1 MFRKS
6 ILMIVVFFILLSLTG
21 CKIEREE
28 SAVADEP
35 VFVEGFTETESDPET
50 EFLPQEE
57 FNKLPEEAPEEQI
70 EDNEETDLPAGEP
83 LLSELSGEELVLHM
97 ENKYGHRTV
106 RTFGENIEGVY
117 TSIDTKEKIIALT
130 FDACGGVNGCG
141 YDEELIAYLIE
152 MGIPATL
159 FINGRWIEE
168 NEEIM
173 WILAQNDLFE
183 IENHGYAHKPLSVDG
198 RSAYGIKGTEGIKD
212 VIDEIMKNQEAIAAF
227 TGRSPIY
234 FRSGTAYYDDVTLDI
249 LNELDLKA
257 VNFDVLGDAGAT
269 FNKEQMIRSAKGAEN
284 GSIIL
289 YHMNHPIKEIA
300 EGIKKVVP
308 MLMEMGY
315 NFVKLSDYDD
325 YLK

>member
-1 MFRKS
+1 MNMFRKS
-6 ILMIVVFFILLSLTG
+6 ILLIVGFFFLFSLTA
-21 CKIEREE
+21 CKMNGDR
-28 SAVADEP
+28 SVPADEP
-35 VFVEGFTETESDPET
+35 VLLEGFTESKPET
-50 EFLPQEE
+50 ELLPEKE
-57 FNKLPEEAPEEQI
+57 INNLPEEAPEEQI
-70 EDNEETDLPAGEP
+70 EDNEEAELPASEP
-83 LLSELSGEELVLHM
+83 LLNELSEEELVFYM
-97 ENKYGHRTV
+97 ENKYGQRTV
-106 RTFGENIEGVY
+106 RTFGENIEDVY
-117 TSIDTKEKIIALT
+117 TSIDTKQKIIALT
-130 FDACGGVNGCG
+130 FDACGGIHGSG

-168 NEEIM
+168 NKEVM
-173 WILAQNDLFE
+173 KMLAQNDLFE

-212 VIDEIMKNQEAIAAF
+212 VIDEIMKNQEAIAAL

-234 FRSGTAYYDDVTLDI
+234 FRSGTAHYDDIALDI
-249 LNELDLKA
+249 LDELDLKA

-269 FNKEQMIRSAKGAEN
+269 FNKEQMIRSARGVKN

-289 YHMNHPIKEIA
+289 YHMNQPDREIA
-300 EGIKKVVP
+300 EGIKSVVP